1 MDTKELSAFKILMKK
16 LLGIIVLSLLLSG
29 NAYAEDLNLTC
40 DGIGSKS
47 KTMSQSGS
55 ASELRYFEET
65 NSIVSVS
72 IGNKGNWIQMPMHLL
87 PPKRIKK
94 ANNKYEIY
102 DLIIS
107 EGSITGKFKLNFIN
121 KPSITID
128 RYSGVLSFKG
138 KGVSFTGECKKV
150 DREEKKF

>member
-1 MDTKELSAFKILMKK
+1 MKK
-16 LLGIIVLSLLLSG
+16 LLGILILGLLLSG
-29 NAYAEDLNLTC
+29 NAYSSNLYLVC
-40 DGIGSKS
+40 NGMGSKS
-47 KTMSQSGS
+47 KTISQSGS
-55 ASELRYFEET
+55 TNELSYTEET
-65 NSIVSVS
+65 NSIVNFS

-138 KGVSFTGECKKV
+138 KGVSFTGECKKI

>member
-1 MDTKELSAFKILMKK
+1 MKK
-16 LLGIIVLSLLLSG
+16 LLGIVVMGLLLSG
-29 NAYAEDLNLTC
+29 NAYSANLYLVC
-40 DGIGSKS
+40 NGMGSKS

-55 ASELRYFEET
+55 TNELSYTEET
-65 NSIVSVS
+65 NSIVNFS

-107 EGSITGKFKLNFIN
+107 EGSITGKFKLHFVVR
-121 KPSITID
+121 PSLNID
-128 RYSGVLSFKG
+128 RYSGALSFKG

>member
-1 MDTKELSAFKILMKK
+1 MKK
-16 LLGIIVLSLLLSG
+16 LLGIVVLCFLLSG
-29 NAYAEDLNLTC
+29 NAYSANLYLVC
-40 DGIGSKS
+40 NGMGSKS

-55 ASELRYFEET
+55 TNELSYTEET
-65 NSIVSVS
+65 NSIVNFS

>member
-1 MDTKELSAFKILMKK
+1 MMKK
-16 LLGIIVLSLLLSG
+16 LLGILILGLLLSG
-29 NAYAEDLNLTC
+29 NAYSSNLYLVC
-40 DGIGSKS
+40 NGMGSKS

-55 ASELRYFEET
+55 TNELSYTEET
-65 NSIVSVS
+65 NSIVNFS

-121 KPSITID
+121 KPSINID

>member
-1 MDTKELSAFKILMKK
+1 MKK
-16 LLGIIVLSLLLSG
+16 LLGILILGLLLSG
-29 NAYAEDLNLTC
+29 NAYSSNLYLVC
-40 DGIGSKS
+40 NGMGSKS

-55 ASELRYFEET
+55 TNELSYTEET
-65 NSIVSVS
+65 NSIVNFS

-138 KGVSFTGECKKV
+138 KGVSFTGECKKI

>member
-1 MDTKELSAFKILMKK
+1 MVRKAKRMTQSDSTNELNYTE
-16 LLGIIVLSLLLSG
+16 V
-29 NAYAEDLNLTC
+29 
-40 DGIGSKS
+40 
-47 KTMSQSGS
+47 
-55 ASELRYFEET
+55 T
-65 NSIVSVS
+65 NSIVSLS

-87 PPKRIKK
+87 PRKKIKT

>member
-1 MDTKELSAFKILMKK
+1 MKK
-16 LLGIIVLSLLLSG
+16 LLSIVVLGLLLSG
-29 NAYAEDLNLTC
+29 SAYSANLNLTC
-40 DGIGSKS
+40 EGIGSKS

-55 ASELRYFEET
+55 TSELRYFEET
-65 NSIVSVS
+65 NSIVNVS

-87 PPKRIKK
+87 PRKRIKK

-107 EGSITGKFKLNFIN
+107 EGSITGKFKLHFVVR
-121 KPSITID
+121 PSLNID
-128 RYSGVLSFKG
+128 RYSGALSFKG

>member
-1 MDTKELSAFKILMKK
+1 MKK
-16 LLGIIVLSLLLSG
+16 LLSIIVLGLLLSG
-29 NAYAEDLNLTC
+29 NAYSTNLYLVC
-40 DGIGSKS
+40 NGMGSKS

-55 ASELRYFEET
+55 TNELSYTEET
-65 NSIVSVS
+65 NSIVNFS

-138 KGVSFTGECKKV
+138 KGVSFTGECKKI

>member
-1 MDTKELSAFKILMKK
+1 MKK
-16 LLGIIVLSLLLSG
+16 LLGIVVLGLLLGG
-29 NAYAEDLNLTC
+29 NAYAKDLNLTC
-40 DGIGSKS
+40 EGIGSKS
-47 KTMSQSGS
+47 KKMSQSGS
-55 ASELRYFEET
+55 TSELRYFEET
-65 NSIVSVS
+65 NSIVNVS

-94 ANNKYEIY
+94 TNNKYEVY

-121 KPSITID
+121 KPSIAID

>member
-1 MDTKELSAFKILMKK
+1 MKK
-16 LLGIIVLSLLLSG
+16 LLGIIVLGLLLSE
-29 NAYAEDLNLTC
+29 NAYSANLYLVC
-40 DGIGSKS
+40 NGMGSKS

-55 ASELRYFEET
+55 TNELSYTEET
-65 NSIVSVS
+65 NSIVNFS

-107 EGSITGKFKLNFIN
+107 EGSITGKFKLHFVVR
-121 KPSITID
+121 PSLNID
-128 RYSGVLSFKG
+128 RYSGALSFKG

>member
-1 MDTKELSAFKILMKK
+1 MVFMMKK
-16 LLGIIVLSLLLSG
+16 LLGILILGLLLSG
-29 NAYAEDLNLTC
+29 NAYSSNLYLVC
-40 DGIGSKS
+40 NGMGSKS

-55 ASELRYFEET
+55 TNELSYTEET
-65 NSIVSVS
+65 NSIVNFS

-138 KGVSFTGECKKV
+138 KGVSFTGECKKI

>member
-1 MDTKELSAFKILMKK
+1 MKK
-16 LLGIIVLSLLLSG
+16 LLGIVVLGLLLSG
-29 NAYAEDLNLTC
+29 NAYSANLNLTC
-40 DGIGSKS
+40 EGIGSKS

-55 ASELRYFEET
+55 TSELRYFEET
-65 NSIVSVS
+65 NSIVNVS

-87 PPKRIKK
+87 PRKKIKT

-107 EGSITGKFKLNFIN
+107 EGSITGKFKLHFVVR
-121 KPSITID
+121 PSLNID
-128 RYSGVLSFKG
+128 RYSGALSFKG